1 MTGWIDSTGK
11 RVFDVAVACGALLL
25 TSPLIAATAATVR
38 LQLGSPVLFR
48 QARAGRHGE
57 PFDVVKF
64 RSMSDATDDDGNPL
78 PDGERL
84 GRFGAL
90 LRASSLDELPQLWNV
105 VTGHMSLIGP
115 RPLPVAYVERYSERQ
130 RRRLDARPGITG
142 WAQIHGRNTVD
153 WPERLELDVEYVE
166 RASPAF
172 DLQILWRTLGMVLG
186 RRGVSASGH
195 ATMHEFTGDR

>member
-1 MTGWIDSTGK
+1 MAGWIDSTTK
-11 RVFDVAVACGALLL
+11 RAIDVVLAGAALVL
-25 TSPLIAATAATVR
+25 TSPLIALTALAVR
-38 LQLGSPVLFR
+38 RQLGSPVLYR

-57 PFDVVKF
+57 TFEVVKF
-64 RSMSDATDDDGNPL
+64 RSMSDATGPDGALL
-78 PDGERL
+78 PDEQRL
-84 GRFGAL
+84 GRFGAA

-105 VTGHMSLIGP
+105 VNGHMSLIGP

-166 RASPAF
+166 RASPAL
-172 DLQILWRTLGMVLG
+172 DLRILWRTVTMVLG
-186 RRGVSASGH
+186 RRGVVADGH
-195 ATMHEFTGDR
+195 VTMHEFTGEH